1 MKLWQLFSH
10 WQSTR
15 SGYIARVIAGVVAS
29 VGLAYVAVNAL
40 DWAKVIDTFQA
51 IPVATA
57 LLSLIPFFLNMAL
70 RAYRWRV
77 LLVDQPISWWQVFL
91 TQNTGIGLNN
101 LSPVRMIS
109 EPVQLA
115 MANRRYGVPAPTA
128 LATLVAGNVLDIFAT
143 AVLLG
148 MGVVLVPELRSQAS
162 IPLFGAPIMVIVSA
176 LVVIAVARGMDS
188 MPVAGKMAFFH
199 RLMVAVNVL
208 RDSPRRLVVSFA
220 ATLAHWFLLGLAA
233 WIIGDSLG
241 MEQNILTL
249 TALMVAATFFTSAVP
264 SLPGA
269 VGTYE
274 FAVILTLSQ
283 VNVDGPS
290 AFAFAVIMH
299 VMVFLPAVA
308 ISLVMLSK
316 VGFATLLRRRSP
328 DADAGI
334 TTEETSTG

>member
-10 WQSTR
+10 WQGTR
-15 SGYIARVIAGVVAS
+15 SGNIARIIAGVVAS

-40 DWAKVIDTFQA
+40 DWAKVREVFRA

-57 LLSLIPFFLNMAL
+57 LLSLVPFFLNMAL

-77 LLVDQPISWWQVFL
+77 LLVDQPTSWWQVFL

-115 MANRRYGVPAPTA
+115 MINRRYGVPAPTA

-148 MGVVLVPELRSQAS
+148 MGVILVPELRSQAS

-208 RDSPRRLVVSFA
+208 RDSPKRLIVSFV
-220 ATLAHWFLLGLAA
+220 ATVAHWFLLGLAA
-233 WIIGDSLG
+233 WIISDSLG

-308 ISLVMLSK
+308 ISLFMLSR
-316 VGFATLLRRRSP
+316 VGFGTLFRQRSP
-328 DADAGI
+328 DTDSEIA
-334 TTEETSTG
+334 TEETSTS